1 MATPRFTSHLRRI
14 ARPIWEAQH
23 RHPVV
28 LGIGRGNLAEE
39 RFAFWVRQDYLF
51 LIEYSR
57 VFALAAARSPGLST
71 MTAFAELLRATLM
84 EEMALHRGYAAEF
97 GISAADLE
105 REPTAPVTQGY
116 TDFLLRTAALGSYGE
131 LLAALLPCMWGFS
144 EVGRRLARQ
153 GKPREARYA
162 RWIEMYASPEFA
174 KLARWCR
181 DLLDAE
187 AQGLP
192 QGERRRL
199 ERAFLTSSRYEYLF
213 WEMAW
218 RQERWPV

>member
-1 MATPRFTSHLRRI
+1 FT
-14 ARPIWEAQH
+14 
-23 RHPVV
+23 
-28 LGIGRGNLAEE
+28 
-39 RFAFWVRQDYLF
+39 FWVRQDYLF

-57 VFALAAARSPGLST
+57 LFALAAARSPDLSA
-71 MTAFAELLRATLM
+71 MTAFAELLRATLT
-84 EEMALHRGYAAEF
+84 EEMALHRSYAAES

-105 REPTAPVTQGY
+105 REPMAPVTQGY

-144 EVGRRLARQ
+144 EVGRRLARR
-153 GKPREARYA
+153 GRPKEDRYA
-162 RWIEMYASPEFA
+162 RWIDLYASPEFA

-181 DLLDAE
+181 DLLDEE
-187 AQGLP
+187 AKGLP